1 MNIPTGHRYTTTL
14 GGRELVLETG
24 KYAKQLHGSVTV
36 RYGDT
41 VVLVTAHMDD
51 RESPMSFLPLTVE
64 YEERH
69 YAVGK
74 IPGSFLRREG
84 RPANQATL
92 NARLIDRQIRPLF
105 PKGLRRELQVIVTVL
120 SADQKNDPAM
130 LAAIGASAALSISD
144 APWDGPTAC
153 AQVGMVDGEFVLNP
167 TLDLLDEG
175 RSSLELTVAT
185 TKDAVLMVEAA
196 ANELGEDDMVGAIE
210 FAQRELAPVVELIER
225 MRAEI
230 GLEKRSFTSA
240 ADVAPADVD
249 DMREAARAAGLVD
262 AISTKGKH
270 ERSSAVKALRDR
282 LIDERVP
289 DATADGAGARIGELK
304 SAFSKVEAA
313 EMRRMVIEERVRQD
327 GRAPADVRD
336 IWIETGVLPMAHGS
350 AVFTR
355 GETQVLGITTLGTGR
370 DNRLVDDL
378 GLEKSEEF
386 MLHYNFPPFST
397 GEVKRLRGVSRR
409 ELGHGNLARRALLPM
424 IPSQGDFPYV
434 IRVVGETLESNGS
447 SSMATV
453 CAGSLSLM
461 DAGVPIERPVA
472 GIAMGL
478 VKEGERYAVLS
489 DILGSEDALGDMDFK
504 VCGTREGVTALQMDI
519 KITGITADIM
529 REALAQARAGRL
541 HILDAMDG
549 ALSGARAEISARAP
563 RIVTTKIPTEKI
575 GSVIGP
581 GGKQIRELEALGVKV
596 EVQEDGTIRIYSDD
610 AAAALEVKTRI
621 EQLTASAEVGK
632 VYDGVVAK
640 VVDFGAF
647 VTLFPGTDGLL
658 HISQMAT
665 DRVERVEDVLK
676 EGDTLQVKVNTI
688 DDRGKIDLIR
698 PELEGLVAP
707 RRPAPPRDRPRGG
720 SGGGRDGRGPR
731 R

>member
-1 MNIPTGHRYTTTL
+1 VNIPTGHRYTTTL

-24 KYAKQLHGSVTV
+24 KYAKQVHGSVTV

-84 RPANQATL
+84 RPGNQATL

-105 PKGLRRELQVIVTVL
+105 PKGLRRELQVIINVL
-120 SADQKNDPAM
+120 SSDQRNDPAM
-130 LAAIGASAALSISD
+130 AAAIGASAALSISD
-144 APWDGPTAC
+144 APWGGPTAC
-153 AQVGMVDGEFVLNP
+153 CQVGMIDGEYVLNP
-167 TLDLLDEG
+167 TLAQLDEG
-175 RSSLELTVAT
+175 LSSLELTVAA

-196 ANELGEDDMVGAIE
+196 ASELSEDEMVGAIE
-210 FAQRELAPVVELIER
+210 FAQRELQPVIELIER

-230 GLEKRSFTSA
+230 GLEKRSFVSA
-240 ADVAPADVD
+240 ADVSEDDVS
-249 DMREAARAAGLVD
+249 DMRRAAKSAGLAD
-262 AISTKGKH
+262 ALRTTGKH
-270 ERSSAVKALRDR
+270 ERAVAVKDLRDR
-282 LIDERVP
+282 LIAERVDP
-289 DATADGAGARIGELK
+289 EAEGAEERVEALK
-304 SAFSKVEAA
+304 SAFRKVEQA
-313 EMRRMVIEERVRQD
+313 EMRRMVIEDRVRSD
-327 GRAPADVRD
+327 GRSPADVRD
-336 IWIETGVLPMAHGS
+336 IWIETSVLPMAHGS

-355 GETQVLGITTLGTGR
+355 GETQVLGTATLGTGR

-378 GLEKSEEF
+378 GLQKSEEF

-409 ELGHGNLARRALLPM
+409 ELGHGNLARRALLPVL
-424 IPSQGDFPYV
+424 PPQEDFPYV

-453 CAGSLSLM
+453 CAGSLALM
-461 DAGVPIERPVA
+461 DAGVPLERPVA

-478 VKEGERYAVLS
+478 VMEGERYAVLS

-529 REALAQARAGRL
+529 REALGQAREGRL
-541 HILDAMDG
+541 HILGVMDG
-549 ALSGARAEISARAP
+549 ALPAPRDEISARAP
-563 RIVTTKIPTEKI
+563 RIVTTKIPTDKI
-575 GSVIGP
+575 GTVIGP

-596 EVQEDGTIRIYSDD
+596 EVQEDGTIRIYSED

-658 HISQMAT
+658 HISQMSE
-665 DRVERVEDVLK
+665 DRIERVEDVLK
-676 EGDTLQVKVNTI
+676 EGDSIKVKVNTI

-720 SGGGRDGRGPR
+720 GGRDGRGPR